1 MSEATARMEYMLR
14 SGRSSLDLV
23 LDDALRLQK
32 SVTSTDRDKLDE
44 YFDSMRSVEKR
55 MERQISNQ

>member
-1 MSEATARMEYMLR
+1 MEYYMSR

-44 YFDSMRSVEKR
+44 YLIPARRKADGTADF
-55 MERQISNQ
+55 SNQ